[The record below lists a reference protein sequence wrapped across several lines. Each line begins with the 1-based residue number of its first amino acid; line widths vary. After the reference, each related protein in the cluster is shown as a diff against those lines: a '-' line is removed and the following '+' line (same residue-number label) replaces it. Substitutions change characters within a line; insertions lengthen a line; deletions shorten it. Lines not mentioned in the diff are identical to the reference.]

1 MINLLFFDKLIYL
14 CGGIIQQKNLCIMKK
29 TSDRVLKIVCV
40 LALIC
45 IVIWVV
51 FYAIQSYYVLTTGSG
66 YGVIN
71 WGSPNLGS
79 KLTMFI
85 VNRLFILLMAGLMA
99 AFVFNI
105 LKHLKGGTIFNRA
118 NVVLLWIMAIVLPIH
133 SFISDNMGYA
143 CSASDHYEW
152 GLTDT
157 PFVYAIVAVLVAMLY
172 KLAYDAAEEQ
182 KLTI

>member
-1 MINLLFFDKLIYL
+1 ME
-14 CGGIIQQKNLCIMKK
+14 K
-29 TSDRVLKIVCV
+29 TSVKTLKIACYV
-40 LALIC
+40 LIIC
-45 IVIWVV
+45 IPLWVV
-51 FYAIQSYYVLTTGSG
+51 FYGVQSYYVLTTGSG
-66 YGVIN
+66 QGVIN
-71 WGSPNLGS
+71 WGSPNMGG
-79 KLTMFI
+79 KLTMFVI
-85 VNRLFILLMAGLMA
+85 NRLLILTLAGLMA

-133 SFISDNMGYA
+133 SFISDNMGFA
-143 CSASDHYEW
+143 CSASDNYEW
-152 GLTDT
+152 CLTDT

>member
-1 MINLLFFDKLIYL
+1 MNFDKLVYL
-14 CGGIIQQKNLCIMKK
+14 CGGIRNQLKLFMMKK
-29 TSDRVLKIVCV
+29 TSYRTLQAVCV
-40 LALIC
+40 FALVC
-45 IVIWVV
+45 IALWVA
-51 FYAIQSYYVLTTGSG
+51 FYAIQSYYVLTTGNG
-66 YGVIN
+66 KGVIN
-71 WGSPNLGS
+71 WGSPRMGL
-79 KLTMFI
+79 KLTMFAL
-85 VNRLFILLMAGLMA
+85 NRFTILALAGLMA

-133 SFISDNMGYA
+133 SFISDNMGFA
-143 CSASDHYEW
+143 VSATDHYEW

-157 PFVYAIVAVLVAMLY
+157 PFVYAIVAVIVAMLY

>member
-1 MINLLFFDKLIYL
+1 
-14 CGGIIQQKNLCIMKK
+14 MKK
-29 TSDRVLKIVCV
+29 TLKIVCV
-40 LALIC
+40 FALIC
-45 IVIWVV
+45 ILMWVA

-66 YGVIN
+66 HGVIN
-71 WGSPNLGS
+71 WGSPNMGG
-79 KLTMFI
+79 KLAMFVI
-85 VNRLFILLMAGLMA
+85 NRLLILMLAGLMA

-105 LKHLKGGTIFNRA
+105 LMHLKGGTIFNHA

>member
-1 MINLLFFDKLIYL
+1 MQWNYQLIELF
-14 CGGIIQQKNLCIMKK
+14 IMEK
-29 TSDRVLKIVCV
+29 TSKKVLKALCV
-40 LALIC
+40 FALIC
-45 IVIWVV
+45 TLMWIA

-66 YGVIN
+66 NGVIN
-71 WGSPNLGS
+71 WGSPNMGS
-79 KLTMFI
+79 KLTMFAI
-85 VNRLFILLMAGLMA
+85 NRIMIITLAGLMA

-105 LKHLKGGTIFNRA
+105 LKHLKGGTIFNDA
-118 NVVLLWIMAIVLPIH
+118 NVVLLWVMAIVLPIH

-152 GLTDT
+152 RLTDT
-157 PFVYAIVAVLVAMLY
+157 PFVYAIVAVIVALLY

>member
-1 MINLLFFDKLIYL
+1 
-14 CGGIIQQKNLCIMKK
+14 MKK
-29 TSDRVLKIVCV
+29 TSNSVLKTVCV

-45 IVIWVV
+45 IVLWVA

-66 YGVIN
+66 HGVIN
-71 WGSPNLGS
+71 WASPNIGA
-79 KLTMFI
+79 KLTMF
-85 VNRLFILLMAGLMA
+85 VMNRFLILTLAGLMA

-105 LKHLKGGTIFNRA
+105 LKCLKGGTIFNHA

-133 SFISDNMGYA
+133 SFISDNMGFA

-152 GLTDT
+152 CLTDT
-157 PFVYAIVAVLVAMLY
+157 PFVYAIVAVLVAILY
-172 KLAYDAAEEQ
+172 NLAYDAAEEQ

>member
-1 MINLLFFDKLIYL
+1 MY
-14 CGGIIQQKNLCIMKK
+14 IMKK
-29 TSDRVLKIVCV
+29 TSNRVLKTVCV

-45 IVIWVV
+45 ALMWVV
-51 FYAIQSYYVLTTGSG
+51 FYAIQTYFVLTTGSG
-66 YGVIN
+66 QGVIN
-71 WGSPNLGS
+71 WGSPNMGS
-79 KLTMFI
+79 KLTMFTI
-85 VNRLFILLMAGLMA
+85 NRLTILLLAGLMA

-105 LKHLKGGTIFNRA
+105 LKCLNGGTIFNRA

-133 SFISDNMGYA
+133 SFISENMGFA

-152 GLTDT
+152 CLTDT

>member
-1 MINLLFFDKLIYL
+1 
-14 CGGIIQQKNLCIMKK
+14 MKK
-29 TSDRVLKIVCV
+29 TSSKALKIVCIF
-40 LALIC
+40 ALIC
-45 IVIWVV
+45 IALWVA
-51 FYAIQSYYVLTTGSG
+51 FYANQSYYVLTTGSG
-66 YGVIN
+66 HGVIN
-71 WGSPNLGS
+71 WGSPNMGS
-79 KLTMFI
+79 KLTMFA
-85 VNRLFILLMAGLMA
+85 VNRLCILLMAGLMS

-105 LKHLKGGTIFNRA
+105 LKYLKGGTIFNRA

-143 CSASDHYEW
+143 CSATDHYEW

-157 PFVYAIVAVLVAMLY
+157 PFVYAIVAVIVAMLY

>member
-1 MINLLFFDKLIYL
+1 
-14 CGGIIQQKNLCIMKK
+14 MKK
-29 TSDRVLKIVCV
+29 TSATTLKAVCV

-45 IVIWVV
+45 IIAWVV
-51 FYAIQSYYVLTTGSG
+51 FYAIQSYFVLTTGSG
-66 YGVIN
+66 RGVIN
-71 WGSPNLGS
+71 WGSPNMGS
-79 KLTMFI
+79 KLTMFVI
-85 VNRLFILLMAGLMA
+85 NRIMILTMAGLMA

-105 LKHLKGGTIFNRA
+105 LKHLKGGTIFNHA

-143 CSASDHYEW
+143 CSATDHYEW

-157 PFVYAIVAVLVAMLY
+157 PFVYAIVAVIVAMLY